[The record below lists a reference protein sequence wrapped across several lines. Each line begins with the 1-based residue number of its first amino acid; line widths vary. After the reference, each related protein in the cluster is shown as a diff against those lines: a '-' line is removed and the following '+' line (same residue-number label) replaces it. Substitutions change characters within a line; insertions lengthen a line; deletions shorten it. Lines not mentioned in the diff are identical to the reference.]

1 MTDDGIMEPEYHMHS
16 YLFNHSYSRAKI
28 SDGKL
33 LLRLSVRPG
42 ETFRPGGTG
51 GYVHMNKYV
60 VWSSA
65 YRNILS
71 LVSLP
76 VK

>member
-16 YLFNHSYSRAKI
+16 YLFNHSYSKAKI

-42 ETFRPGGTG
+42 ESFHGGDGGRGTG
-51 GYVHMNKYV
+51 ICAHE
-60 VWSSA
+60 
-65 YRNILS
+65 
-71 LVSLP
+71 
-76 VK
+76 